1 MNIRIQAL
9 HFDAT
14 ETLQAFIQKKLEKLN
29 RFSEDIKMADV
40 TLKVTKPEVSHNKDA
55 SIKLVVKGDEL
66 FAEKQADTFEE
77 AIDVVIDALK
87 RQLEKRKD
95 THDR

>member
-1 MNIRIQAL
+1 M
-9 HFDAT
+9 
-14 ETLQAFIQKKLEKLN
+14 
-29 RFSEDIKMADV
+29 
-40 TLKVTKPEVSHNKDA
+40 SHNKDA

>member
-1 MNIRIQAL
+1 M
-9 HFDAT
+9 
-14 ETLQAFIQKKLEKLN
+14 
-29 RFSEDIKMADV
+29 
-40 TLKVTKPEVSHNKDA
+40 
-55 SIKLVVKGDEL
+55 VKGDEL